1 MKKKDKIIKENI
13 QSYENI
19 FIKNEFLEILSCP
32 ICQNVFVDPKR
43 ISCGHTFCNLC
54 IISWLKNKNNCP
66 LCRFKINKNGVSKD
80 IIAEKIIHQLEV
92 KCGFKGCPWEGR
104 LEEYMKHKRNCYFE
118 EGKIPFDIKKY
129 YFTNREEDLN
139 KKEDDINQNSCSL
152 KERIYNK
159 HKDLIDDIYVNKSN
173 ISTNTSNISRD
184 NDHIDLNII
193 ESLMNMEENKD
204 NNKYLRKKRTI
215 DSLSKQDEDEDEDEN
230 INEAIKRSLEDF
242 N

>member
-1 MKKKDKIIKENI
+1 MKKKEKTNKESL

-54 IISWLKNKNNCP
+54 IISWLENKNNCP
-66 LCRFKINKNGVSKD
+66 LCRCKISKSGVSKD

-104 LEEYMKHKRNCYFE
+104 LEDYMKHKRNCYFE
-118 EGKIPFDIKKY
+118 EGKIPNDIKKY
-129 YFTNREEDLN
+129 YFTNREE
-139 KKEDDINQNSCSL
+139 KEDDINQNSCSL

-159 HKDLIDDIYVNKSN
+159 HKDLIDDIYIHKSN
-173 ISTNTSNISRD
+173 ISTNTSNISRERD
-184 NDHIDLNII
+184 SDLIDLNTIENLI
-193 ESLMNMEENKD
+193 ESLEENKD
-204 NNKYLRKKRTI
+204 NNRLLRNKRI
-215 DSLSKQDEDEDEDEN
+215 NKQEKEEEDEENN

-242 N
+242 F